1 MYSILHVYSFV
12 IRTSDV
18 GGGREYSSLYTEEG
32 GGADTFLASQ
42 FYIDLKKNLISHYPL
57 YF

>member
-18 GGGREYSSLYTEEG
+18 GGGREYSSLYMEEEG
-32 GGADTFLASQ
+32 VTIFLASQ
-42 FYIDLKKNLISHYPL
+42 FYIDLKKNLISH
-57 YF
+57 

>member
-32 GGADTFLASQ
+32 GGGADTFLASQ
-42 FYIDLKKNLISHYPL
+42 FTFPFLH
-57 YF
+57 

>member
-32 GGADTFLASQ
+32 GGLILFWQVNLPSL
-42 FYIDLKKNLISHYPL
+42 FYIDLKKNLISH
-57 YF
+57 